1 MNITE
6 SDIKSLVK
14 EGNDKELCFLLLYR
28 VLEEGAYSNLVL
40 KQADRFAHETG
51 GSIARVRAFLYGT
64 VTYLYSIDFL
74 LKHIT
79 KKDTAE
85 MDPEVRTIIRLGAW
99 EILFSTATPDYA
111 ACSTSVDVI
120 KKYRPEAAGFV
131 NAILRKLASAPEEQK
146 ELNNYKPEIIT
157 SLKPEIFGL
166 LKKAYGR
173 EGALSIGKAFLLPS
187 KISLRFNPKKISK
200 ETLRIN
206 LEAEGFEVSGSDFI
220 PESLKLLSG
229 LNGLQSSEV
238 FKRGDFF
245 VQSEAAMLA
254 GIIAEPKASMKIL
267 DCCAAPG
274 GKSTHMA
281 EICGDDCSII
291 STDISESRIGLI
303 EENIKRLGLRSIK
316 TMQMDATDM
325 SVLADRSFDLVLADV
340 PCSGLGLLG
349 RKPDIREQ
357 IRFEDIQTLLP
368 VQAAILSEAASKVK
382 AGGSLVYCT
391 CTLNPDE
398 NRGQIDRFLAEHNDF
413 ETCDISSVVPYELIV
428 DEERKEDLSSGN
440 ITLRPDIDGTDGFY
454 ICKMI
459 RRR

>member
-6 SDIKSLVK
+6 SDIRTLIK
-14 EGNDKELCFLLLYR
+14 EGKDKELCFLLLYR

-40 KQADRFAHETG
+40 KQADRYAHETG

-74 LKHIT
+74 IKHIT
-79 KKDTAE
+79 KKDCD
-85 MDPEVRTIIRLGAW
+85 MMNPEVRTVIRLGAW
-99 EILFSTATPDYA
+99 EILFSKATPDYA
-111 ACSTSVDVI
+111 ACSTSVELI
-120 KKYRPEAAGFV
+120 KRYRPEAAGFV
-131 NAILRKLASAPEEQK
+131 NAILRKLAAAPAETK
-146 ELNNYKPEIIT
+146 DINNYKPEIVT

-173 EGALSIGKAFLLPS
+173 EGALSIGKAFLVPS
-187 KISLRFNPKKISK
+187 KISIRFDPGKISK
-200 ETLRIN
+200 ETLRIE
-206 LEAEGFEVSGSDFI
+206 LETEGFEVAESDFI
-220 PESLKLLSG
+220 PGSLKLLSG
-229 LNGLQSSEV
+229 LNGLQSSEL
-238 FKRGDFF
+238 FKRGVFF

-254 GIIAEPKASMKIL
+254 GLIAAPEAGMKIL

-281 EICGDDCSII
+281 EICGDDCSIL
-291 STDISESRIGLI
+291 STDISESRLSLI

-316 TMQMDATDM
+316 TKQMDATDM
-325 SVLADRSFDLVLADV
+325 KELEDRSFDLVVADV

-357 IRFEDIQTLLP
+357 ISYNGIMDLLP
-368 VQAAILSEAASKVK
+368 VQAAILSEASSKVK
-382 AGGSLVYCT
+382 AGGALVYCT

-398 NRGQIDRFLAEHNDF
+398 NRGQVDRFLSEHDNF
-413 ETCDISSVVPYELIV
+413 EICDISGLVPPELII
-428 DEERKEDLSSGN
+428 DDERKAGLISGN

>member
-6 SDIKSLVK
+6 SDIKRLIR

-40 KQADRFAHETG
+40 KQADKYAHETG

-79 KKDTAE
+79 RNDTGD
-85 MDPEVRTIIRLGAW
+85 MDPEVRSIIRLGAW
-99 EILFSTATPDYA
+99 EILFSTSTPDYA
-111 ACSTSVDVI
+111 ACSTSVEII

-131 NAILRKLASAPEEQK
+131 NAVLRKLASAPDEQK
-146 ELNNYKPEIIT
+146 DIENYKPEIVT

-166 LKKAYGR
+166 LKKAYGK
-173 EGALSIGKAFLLPS
+173 EGALSIGKAFLVPS
-187 KISLRFNPKKISK
+187 AISIRFDPKKNSRESLRLS
-200 ETLRIN
+200 
-206 LEAEGFEVSGSDFI
+206 LEAEGFEVTDPDFI

-229 LNGLQSSEV
+229 LNGLQSSEL
-238 FKRGDFF
+238 FKKGAFF
-245 VQSEAAMLA
+245 VQSEAAMLTSR
-254 GIIAEPKASMKIL
+254 IAAPKPSMKIL

-274 GKSTHMA
+274 GKSTHLA

-291 STDISESRIGLI
+291 STDISESRISLI
-303 EENIKRLGLRSIK
+303 EENIKRLGLCSIK
-316 TMQMDATDM
+316 TKQMDATDM
-325 SVLADRSFDLVLADV
+325 SELADGSFDLVISDV

-357 IRFEDIQTLLP
+357 ISYEGIRSLIP
-368 VQAAILSEAASKVK
+368 IQAAILSQAASKVK

-391 CTLNPDE
+391 CTLNPEE
-398 NRGQIDRFLAEHNDF
+398 NRGQIDSFLEDHKDF
-413 ETCDISSVVPYELIV
+413 ETCDISPLVPAELII
-428 DEERKEDLSSGN
+428 DEDRKKELSSGN
-440 ITLRPDIDGTDGFY
+440 ITLRPDIDATDGFY

-459 RRR
+459 RRQ